1 MTITFTAMRQIQ
13 FYLTERF
20 KDKLAPRFTSE
31 GQIVSY
37 SIRAYRP
44 SSPYLSIIR
53 QNWEGFE
60 VIKIYPKEGDNYF
73 ILLGKATKAMNEIL
87 SLPVD

>member
-1 MTITFTAMRQIQ
+1 MNIVFTAMRQIQ

-31 GQIVSY
+31 GRIVSY

-44 SSPYLSIIR
+44 SLPYLAIIK

-60 VIKIYPKEGDNYF
+60 IIKIYPKESDNYF
-73 ILLGKATKAMNEIL
+73 TLLGKATKAMDEIL